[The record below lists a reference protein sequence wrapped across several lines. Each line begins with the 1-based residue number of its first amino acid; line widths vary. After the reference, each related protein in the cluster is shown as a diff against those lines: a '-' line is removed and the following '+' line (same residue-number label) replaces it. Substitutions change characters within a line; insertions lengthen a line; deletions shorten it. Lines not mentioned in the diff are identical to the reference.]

1 MIDLKIKKIEK
12 ELNSLSIK
20 SLQRFKHVDCTSI
33 KINGTNVYDTIVLR
47 DDETTLDGI
56 NYAGVHEDNHHFN
69 LNNIKALKF
78 IYVFNGINP
87 KFYISRTRQYI
98 DDSSSVV
105 EELHNNELYTVEGIY
120 VFQRT
125 YIRNGDNSNDPF
137 SNYFELTA
145 FFPNVAPAPP

>member
-1 MIDLKIKKIEK
+1 MI
-12 ELNSLSIK
+12 
-20 SLQRFKHVDCTSI
+20 
-33 KINGTNVYDTIVLR
+33 
-47 DDETTLDGI
+47 TTLDGI
-56 NYAGVHEDNHHFN
+56 NYAGVYDDNHHFN

-98 DDSSSVV
+98 DGSSSVI
-105 EELHNNELYTVEGIY
+105 EEVHNNELYTVEGIY

-145 FFPNVAPAPP
+145 FFPNVAPPPG